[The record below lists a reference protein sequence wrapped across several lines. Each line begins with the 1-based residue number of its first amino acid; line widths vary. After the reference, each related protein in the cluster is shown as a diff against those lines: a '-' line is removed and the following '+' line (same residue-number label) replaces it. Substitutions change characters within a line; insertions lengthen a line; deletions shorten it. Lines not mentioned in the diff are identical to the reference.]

1 MNLRKRGFMLRLLR
15 QLKTNE
21 SGAAAIEFAVVSGV
35 FFMLMFGVIEY
46 GMITLTKIAIESA
59 TNQVGRSASL
69 GSVAPG
75 CADRVCTIRAIVAEK
90 TASLVDPRSVI
101 VSSTV
106 VSSPTTATP
115 PIADICLENPNTPYP
130 PTGSCNVFQNND
142 GIAGYQQRGSLSTG
156 TIGGAGEVVEVRI
169 TYLWPVL
176 FPLFKSSFGTNGVL
190 TISSSTVVKNE
201 PFN

>member
-46 GMITLTKIAIESA
+46 GMISLTKIAIESA
-59 TNQVGRSASL
+59 TNQVGRSASIGGL
-69 GSVAPG
+69 HPG
-75 CADRVCTIRAIVAEK
+75 CADRVCSIRAIIAEK
-90 TASLVDPRSVI
+90 TASLVDPRSI
-101 VSSTV
+101 NVSSTV

-115 PIADICLENPNTPYP
+115 PIADICLDNPAIPYP
-130 PTGSCNVFQNND
+130 PTGGCTVFQNND

-156 TIGGAGEVVEVRI
+156 TIGGAGDVVEIRV

-176 FPLFKSSFGTNGVL
+176 FPLFRSRFGTNGVL

>member
-1 MNLRKRGFMLRLLR
+1 MLRLLR
-15 QLKTNE
+15 QLNENE
-21 SGAAAIEFAVVSGV
+21 SGAAAIEFAVVSGA
-35 FFMLMFGVIEY
+35 FFMLMFGIIEY
-46 GMITLTKIAIESA
+46 GMIMLTQIAIESA

-69 GSVAPG
+69 GNVSPG
-75 CADRVCTIRAIVAEK
+75 CADRVCSIRAIVTEK
-90 TASLVDPRSVI
+90 TASLVDPQSI
-101 VSSTV
+101 NVSSTV

-115 PIADICLENPNTPYP
+115 PIADICLDNPATPYP
-130 PTGSCNVFQNND
+130 PTGGCRVFQNND

-156 TIGGAGEVVEVRI
+156 TIGGAGEVVEIRV

-176 FPLFKSSFGTNGVL
+176 FPIFRSSFGTNGVL

>member
-1 MNLRKRGFMLRLLR
+1 MLHRLH

-21 SGAAAIEFAVVSGV
+21 SGAAVIEFAVVSGV
-35 FFMLMFGVIEY
+35 FFMLMFGIIEY
-46 GMITLTKIAIESA
+46 GMIMMTQIAIESA
-59 TNQVGRSASL
+59 TNQVGRSASI
-69 GSVAPG
+69 GGVAPG

-90 TASLVDPRSVI
+90 TASLVDPRSI
-101 VSSTV
+101 NVSSTV

-115 PIADICLENPNTPYP
+115 PIADICLDNPATPYP
-130 PTGSCNVFQNND
+130 PTGSCTVFQNND

-156 TIGGAGEVVEVRI
+156 TIGGAGEVVEIRV

-176 FPLFKSSFGTNGVL
+176 FPLFRSSFGTNGVL